1 MARSA
6 LRDSDCVHR
15 QTEDWV
21 KQSIPFSY
29 VSVEAQSLDGASHA
43 VQMYSDISAGER
55 DWIL

>member
-1 MARSA
+1 MARRA
-6 LRDSDCVHR
+6 LGDSDCVHR